1 LVLAGCPYG
10 FAGGGLPDIK
20 TVAILPFDNQTP
32 EPVLTKEVN
41 DAITEAIQ
49 GRLGLRPAAEARAD
63 AVVRGRVLRYDSDV
77 PIAFQPGLG
86 RADVTKR
93 QVQLTV
99 DVEIVDQRSG
109 KALWQRQGLSVVGE
123 YTPPQV
129 ADGRKIALQ
138 KLVNEI
144 VDGAQSQW

>member
-1 LVLAGCPYG
+1 M
-10 FAGGGLPDIK
+10 
-20 TVAILPFDNQTP
+20 AILPFDNQTP

-49 GRLGLRPAAEARAD
+49 GRLGLRPAAETRAD

-109 KALWQRQGLSVVGE
+109 KCSSRSSSVCRRASSAVSMSSRWAMCAAACMPTATASPCSSAL
-123 YTPPQV
+123 
-129 ADGRKIALQ
+129 
-138 KLVNEI
+138 
-144 VDGAQSQW
+144 